1 MHGVLWQVYGSIF
14 VLDASNDLRMLEV
27 ANEFQKVVKDARLNG
42 KPMLVVANKRDLSFD
57 LPMNA
62 ILSVLG
68 PINSTYQAF
77 IECNCS
83 LLVICTY
90 VMTLNQV
97 LKIFDLICNSFASN
111 VIICQKNIECRWFYL
126 I

>member
-1 MHGVLWQVYGSIF
+1 MLEVRNIKKFDTKIWVLRCSLHLHDGVLCQVHGSIF

-27 ANEFQKVVKDARLNG
+27 ANEFKKVVKDAYLNG

-57 LPMNA
+57 LPTTNA
-62 ILSVLG
+62 FLGVLG

-90 VMTLNQV
+90 IMTLNQA
-97 LKIFDLICNSFASN
+97 LKF
-111 VIICQKNIECRWFYL
+111 
-126 I
+126 

>member
-1 MHGVLWQVYGSIF
+1 MSLMLFSLHLHGVLWQVYGSIF

-27 ANEFQKVVKDARLNG
+27 ANEFKKVVKDAHLNG

-57 LPMNA
+57 LPTTNA
-62 ILSVLG
+62 FLGVLG

-90 VMTLNQV
+90 VMTLNQA
-97 LKIFDLICNSFASN
+97 LKI
-111 VIICQKNIECRWFYL
+111 
-126 I
+126 

>member
-1 MHGVLWQVYGSIF
+1 MWQVYGSIF

-27 ANEFQKVVKDARLNG
+27 ANEFKKVVKDAHLNG
-42 KPMLVVANKRDLSFD
+42 KPMLVVANKRDLSLD
-57 LPMNA
+57 LPTSA
-62 ILSVLG
+62 ILGVLG

-90 VMTLNQV
+90 VMTLNQA
-97 LKIFDLICNSFASN
+97 LKF
-111 VIICQKNIECRWFYL
+111 
-126 I
+126 

>member
-1 MHGVLWQVYGSIF
+1 
-14 VLDASNDLRMLEV
+14 MLEV
-27 ANEFQKVVKDARLNG
+27 ANEFKKVVKDARLNG
-42 KPMLVVANKRDLSFD
+42 KPMLMVANKRDLSFN

-62 ILSVLG
+62 ILGVLG

-90 VMTLNQV
+90 VMTLNEA
-97 LKIFDLICNSFASN
+97 LKF
-111 VIICQKNIECRWFYL
+111 
-126 I
+126 